1 MVARQPKDFV
11 EEAGEIRRHSPSVES
26 HAQGASIINVE
37 TVGKGLLIIIIV
49 MLTLSIIVS
58 IGAMIWASNAA
69 ATASIAAERAQQ
81 ARNEARIASLYATQV
96 YTELNRLGYP
106 VKSPAEFDH
115 ELHPENTE

>member
-1 MVARQPKDFV
+1 MAAKVPRDYA
-11 EEAGEIRRHSPSVES
+11 EADSISQHSVHS
-26 HAQGASIINVE
+26 HAQGASIVQVE
-37 TVGKGLLIIIIV
+37 TVGKGLLIIVIV
-49 MLTLSIIVS
+49 MLALSLAVS

-69 ATASIAAERAQQ
+69 SVAQVAAERAQQ